1 MPFPAHRVLRRPQ
14 ATSPAP
20 AQVTRWRGAWLVIG
34 EAEARAALTDP
45 RLRPTTP
52 AAPPEQP
59 PPDPSRSHARLRRF
73 TARVVTA
80 RHVERVRPRTTSTAK
95 ALLDLMANGGEPVDL
110 VTGVARRLAVA
121 TACQVLGIPERDR
134 AELRELVEEL
144 HAARKA
150 ATGSQGAG
158 RRGTGRAGFAGTG
171 PGWAEIARA
180 ELGVTDA
187 RPDRTAQGSSG
198 PHHADRDHA
207 DRDHADRD
215 HAGRDH
221 AGRDHAGRDHAG
233 RDHAAPTG
241 GVPGWA
247 AAARAEWGL
256 EDRPA
261 GGRSAGD
268 RSAGDRSAGER
279 LPGEW
284 SGGDRS
290 GGRIAW
296 DEVVRGA
303 DDTERAALLP
313 TTRGRERPALKCL
326 TWDPP
331 APGQATPDHA
341 APDRPA
347 PDRPASDHPTRETPG
362 TPAPHPA
369 RAESDLRRYFA
380 ALGRRRRTAPE
391 GDLISTLATASVDG
405 DRLDDDDLADLG
417 ALLLT
422 SAHGATADR
431 IAATAHTLLT
441 HPADLAW
448 LRRNPEHLPAA
459 LDALP
464 PPTRRPRG
472 PALAEAD
479 VELGG
484 VLIRAGERVHVSALA
499 AHPAAAPRPA
509 PPWVGA
515 RLARMDLEVAIGAL
529 LPRFPG
535 LRLAV
540 DADQV
545 PWRHGAPESLPVAW
559 S

>member
-14 ATSPAP
+14 ATSLAP

-34 EAEARAALTDP
+34 AAEARAALADP

-59 PPDPSRSHARLRRF
+59 PPDPAQAREHAGLRRF
-73 TARVVTA
+73 AARVLTA
-80 RHVERVRPRTTSTAK
+80 RHVERARPRTTSTAK

-110 VTGVARRLAVA
+110 VAGVARRLAVA
-121 TACQVLGIPERDR
+121 TACQVLGVPERDR
-134 AELRELVEEL
+134 AELRELVGEL
-144 HAARKA
+144 HAGGAERVAVRGGAAKA
-150 ATGSQGAG
+150 GLAEAG
-158 RRGTGRAGFAGTG
+158 Q
-171 PGWAEIARA
+171 GWAEIARA
-180 ELGVTDA
+180 ELDL
-187 RPDRTAQGSSG
+187 PG
-198 PHHADRDHA
+198 PTPADRA
-207 DRDHADRD
+207 Q
-215 HAGRDH
+215 
-221 AGRDHAGRDHAG
+221 
-233 RDHAAPTG
+233 AAPTG
-241 GVPGWA
+241 GVPSWA
-247 AAARAEWGL
+247 AAARAEWAL

-261 GGRSAGD
+261 GDHATN
-268 RSAGDRSAGER
+268 
-279 LPGEW
+279 
-284 SGGDRS
+284 
-290 GGRIAW
+290 GRIAW
-296 DEVVRGA
+296 DAVVRGA

-313 TTRGRERPALKCL
+313 TARDRGRPPLKRL
-326 TWDPP
+326 TL
-331 APGQATPDHA
+331 APSEPRRRGSA
-341 APDRPA
+341 
-347 PDRPASDHPTRETPG
+347 
-362 TPAPHPA
+362 A
-369 RAESDLRRYFA
+369 RADTDLHRYFA
-380 ALGRRRRTAPE
+380 ALARRRRSTPE

-405 DRLDDDDLADLG
+405 HRLADDELADLG

-422 SAHGATADR
+422 SAHGTTTHR

-448 LRRNPEHLPAA
+448 LRHNPESLPEA

-484 VLIRAGERVHVSALA
+484 VVIRAGERVHVSDLA
-499 AHPAAAPRPA
+499 TGPTPTPRPA
-509 PPWVGA
+509 PSWVGA
-515 RLARMDLEVAIGAL
+515 RLARMDLEVTIGAL

-545 PWRHGAPESLPVAW
+545 QWRHGAPESLPVAW

>member
-20 AQVTRWRGAWLVIG
+20 AQVTRWRGTWLVIG
-34 EAEARAALTDP
+34 QAEARAALTDP
-45 RLRPTTP
+45 RLRPATP

-59 PPDPSRSHARLRRF
+59 PPDPARSHVRLRRF
-73 TARVVTA
+73 TASVVTA

-110 VTGVARRLAVA
+110 VAAVARRLAVA

-144 HAARKA
+144 HAAW
-150 ATGSQGAG
+150 
-158 RRGTGRAGFAGTG
+158 RGGD
-171 PGWAEIARA
+171 
-180 ELGVTDA
+180 VTDA
-187 RPDRTAQGSSG
+187 KPDRAAPDRAAPGRSG
-198 PHHADRDHA
+198 PSRADRS
-207 DRDHADRD
+207 R
-215 HAGRDH
+215 
-221 AGRDHAGRDHAG
+221 
-233 RDHAAPTG
+233 AAPAG
-241 GVPGWA
+241 EAPGWA

-256 EDRPA
+256 EDRSA
-261 GGRSAGD
+261 GGRST
-268 RSAGDRSAGER
+268 GER
-279 LPGEW
+279 STGGRSTGGRSTGE
-284 SGGDRS
+284 RS

-296 DEVVRGA
+296 DEVVLGS
-303 DDTERAALLP
+303 DDTERAALLN

-331 APGQATPDHA
+331 VLDHA
-341 APDRPA
+341 APD
-347 PDRPASDHPTRETPG
+347 PDHATRGTPG
-362 TPAPHPA
+362 THPA

-422 SAHGATADR
+422 SAHGTTADR

-448 LRRNPEHLPAA
+448 LRHNPEHLPAA

-499 AHPAAAPRPA
+499 GRPAAAPRPA
-509 PPWVGA
+509 PSWVGA

-529 LPRFPG
+529 LPRLPG

-540 DADQV
+540 DADQL